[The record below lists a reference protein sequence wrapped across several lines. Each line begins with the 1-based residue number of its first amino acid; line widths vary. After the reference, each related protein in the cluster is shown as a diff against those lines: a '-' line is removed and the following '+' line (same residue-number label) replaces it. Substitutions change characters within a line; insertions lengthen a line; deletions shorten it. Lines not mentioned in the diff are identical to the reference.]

1 MDKTTA
7 PETKQTKTMRNISCL
22 VILLSG
28 MSLAN
33 IPANLDQSVEI
44 IIQAFSGNKQIRC
57 LTPHLKDIALYGNQL
72 PEEKKSRLR
81 NLGFQF
87 DQPIAHRAMN
97 DRAESEGLDQTH
109 DNGYFRFHYTV
120 NGAHAIASVDT
131 DGNNVPDYIDQMAGV
146 FAHVT

>member
-33 IPANLDQSVEI
+33 IPATLDQSVEI

-72 PEEKKSRLR
+72 PEEKKISFTESRLS
-81 NLGFQF
+81 
-87 DQPIAHRAMN
+87 I
-97 DRAESEGLDQTH
+97 
-109 DNGYFRFHYTV
+109 
-120 NGAHAIASVDT
+120 
-131 DGNNVPDYIDQMAGV
+131 
-146 FAHVT
+146 